1 MFGLDLVSKTATQ
14 WVKAFDDNVRQGQ
27 QQLEKW
33 LGDTGLVDDT
43 KLSTLSEMSDAYRTM
58 AEDLLLHPLRFASA
72 EIDLAKKHLGLAR
85 YTLARLTG
93 KPAGPVVE
101 PDQDDRRFLAEDWQK
116 HLPFDVLQQA
126 YLINSKAFLQWVENM
141 EGLPGPSRDQMLFYA
156 RQLTSALSPSNYPLT
171 NPEVLRIT
179 WERKG
184 MNLVDGM
191 RNLVEDLRQNPNL
204 FNVGMTDRSAFEVGG
219 NLATTPGKVVYQNE
233 LMQLI
238 QYTPTTKTVA
248 QSPLLIVPPWINKFY
263 ILDLTARNSFI
274 RWLVDQGQTVFVVS
288 WRNPGPAQKDK
299 GWEDYMTLGPLAA
312 MDAVR
317 EATGEERMNA
327 IGYCIGGTL
336 LGSTM
341 AWLEKKKRKPV
352 VSTTYL
358 TTLLDFSDPGG
369 IGVFIND
376 HSIRGIERAMDRKG
390 YLDGRAMA
398 FTFNLLRE
406 NDLFWS
412 YWTNNYLKGLKPAAF
427 DLLYWNTDGTNLPAR
442 MHSYYLREMY
452 LHNRLVEPDALTLA
466 GESINLAE
474 IQVPSFFLSA
484 RQDHIA
490 KWKTTYEG
498 AKVYGGQVTFVLS
511 GSGHI
516 AGVINPPYKEKYGYW
531 TNDNLPADAD
541 DWFKSTEHHPGS
553 WWPHWKTWIAN
564 FEGPQVPARQPG
576 DGKLDIL
583 EDAPGSYVKVKAA
596 EAGRC

>member
-1 MFGLDLVSKTATQ
+1 
-14 WVKAFDDNVRQGQ
+14 
-27 QQLEKW
+27 
-33 LGDTGLVDDT
+33 
-43 KLSTLSEMSDAYRTM
+43 
-58 AEDLLLHPLRFASA
+58 
-72 EIDLAKKHLGLAR
+72 
-85 YTLARLTG
+85 
-93 KPAGPVVE
+93 
-101 PDQDDRRFLAEDWQK
+101 
-116 HLPFDVLQQA
+116 
-126 YLINSKAFLQWVENM
+126 
-141 EGLPGPSRDQMLFYA
+141 
-156 RQLTSALSPSNYPLT
+156 
-171 NPEVLRIT
+171 
-179 WERKG
+179 
-184 MNLVDGM
+184 
-191 RNLVEDLRQNPNL
+191 
-204 FNVGMTDRSAFEVGG
+204 
-219 NLATTPGKVVYQNE
+219 
-233 LMQLI
+233 
-238 QYTPTTKTVA
+238 
-248 QSPLLIVPPWINKFY
+248 
-263 ILDLTARNSFI
+263 
-274 RWLVDQGQTVFVVS
+274 
-288 WRNPGPAQKDK
+288 
-299 GWEDYMTLGPLAA
+299 
-312 MDAVR
+312 
-317 EATGEERMNA
+317 
-327 IGYCIGGTL
+327 
-336 LGSTM
+336 M
-341 AWLEKKKRKPV
+341 AWLEKKQRKPV

-466 GESINLAE
+466 GEPINLAE

-541 DWFKSTEHHPGS
+541 DWFKSAEHHPGS